1 MTYTIADLHLSL
13 GTDKSMEKFGGR
25 WMGYTEKLGRRWR
38 ALVGE
43 SDSVVVPGDISWA
56 MHLSDAAADLT
67 FIDSLPGT
75 KYFVRGNHDC
85 WWSSLAKMDALLDSL
100 GLRSIRFIQNNAVNT
115 GDIIAAGSR
124 GWYIEP
130 RLQNTAFPTDY
141 ERIVARE
148 CIRLGMSLDC
158 AEKLADE
165 AENSPEIVLFLHFPP
180 VFGDFICRPI
190 VELIKKYNIRRCFFG
205 HIHHTYN
212 IPRTTEFE
220 GIAFTLCSADYL
232 DFTPLP
238 VHIG

>member
-25 WMGYTEKLGRRWR
+25 WMRYTEKIDRRWR

-43 SDSVVVPGDISWA
+43 SDSVILPGDISWA
-56 MHLSDAAADLT
+56 MHLPEAAADLT

-85 WWSSLAKMDALLDSL
+85 WWSSLSKMNALLESL
-100 GLRSIRFIQNNAVNT
+100 GLRSIRFIQNNAAFT

-124 GWYIEP
+124 GWYVEP
-130 RLQNTAFPTDY
+130 RLQSTAFPTDY
-141 ERIVARE
+141 ERIVSRE
-148 CIRLGMSLDC
+148 CIRIAMSLDC
-158 AEKLADE
+158 AQALS
-165 AENSPEIVLFLHFPP
+165 AELGGNIETVLFLHFPP

-190 VELIKKYNIRRCFFG
+190 VDLIKKYGVRRCYFG

-220 GIAFTLCSADYL
+220 GVKFTLCSADFL
-232 DFTPLP
+232 DFSPLP
-238 VHIG
+238 VE